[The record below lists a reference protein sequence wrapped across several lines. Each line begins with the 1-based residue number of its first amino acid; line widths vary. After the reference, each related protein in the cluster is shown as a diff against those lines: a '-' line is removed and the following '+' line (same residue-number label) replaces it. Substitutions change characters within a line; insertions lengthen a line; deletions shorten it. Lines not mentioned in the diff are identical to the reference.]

1 VCGLIFVFAGVSLA
15 RAETVFYD
23 DFEDGSATDGSP
35 ETWVTIANWPN
46 TTFNVLGG
54 NLTVG
59 VSVPN
64 PDRNGVVGVPA
75 KTLGNTSIRA
85 QVRFEGESNP
95 DEGSGVFVRGDLV
108 SYQAHSFEIASD
120 GGLWFGTTGSPLQRI
135 DSILRPRQE
144 DVILQLDAIGDAI
157 NAWAW
162 RAGDPMPATPAFSRI
177 TSQLPSGIAGV
188 YKSASLSSQGT
199 STGTAI
205 FRYVHVSN
213 TSIPEPSSFFIT
225 AFALVALCV
234 ARRERR
240 KQKFGFTNEAFRFRA
255 ISFEA
260 SFPPRD

>member
-1 VCGLIFVFAGVSLA
+1 VFGLMFVFAGISSA
-15 RAETVFYD
+15 RAATVFYD
-23 DFEDGSATDGSP
+23 DFEDGSVTDGSP
-35 ETWVTIANWPN
+35 ETWVKIANWPN

-64 PDRNGVVGVPA
+64 PDRSGVVGVPA
-75 KTLGNTSIRA
+75 QTLGNTSIRA

-95 DEGSGVFVRGDLV
+95 DEGSGIFVHGDLV

-120 GGLWFGTTGSPLQRI
+120 GGLWFGTTGSPFQRI
-135 DSILRPRQE
+135 DSNLRPRQE
-144 DVILQLDAIGDAI
+144 EVILQLDAIGNAI

-162 RAGDPMPATPAFSRI
+162 RAGDPMPATPAFSRT

-199 STGTAI
+199 SNGTAI

-213 TSIPEPSSFFIT
+213 TSIPEPMSLWIASL
-225 AFALVALCV
+225 ALVGMWMI
-234 ARRERR
+234 RTERL
-240 KQKFGFTNEAFRFRA
+240 
-255 ISFEA
+255 
-260 SFPPRD
+260 

>member
-1 VCGLIFVFAGVSLA
+1 VFGLIFVFAGVSSA
-15 RAETVFYD
+15 RAATVFYD
-23 DFEDGSATDGSP
+23 DFEDGSVTDGSP
-35 ETWVTIANWPN
+35 ETWVKIANWPN

-64 PDRNGVVGVPA
+64 PDRGGVVGVPA
-75 KTLGNTSIRA
+75 QTLADTSIRA
-85 QVRFEGESNP
+85 QVRFDGESNP

-108 SYQAHSFEIASD
+108 SYQAHLFEIASD
-120 GGLWFGTTGSPLQRI
+120 GGLWFGTIGSPLQRI
-135 DSILRPRQE
+135 DSNLRPRQE

-213 TSIPEPSSFFIT
+213 TSIPEPTSLWIASL
-225 AFALVALCV
+225 ALVGMWMI
-234 ARRERR
+234 RTER
-240 KQKFGFTNEAFRFRA
+240 K
-255 ISFEA
+255 
-260 SFPPRD
+260 